1 MKTIPPSSPEPESGR
16 KYWRSMDQL
25 VDAPE
30 FQQWLQREFPAGASE
45 LADAVT
51 RRSFVKLMAASFV
64 LGGVGVLG
72 TGCRRPEEKILPFGK
87 HPEGYIHGVPQYF
100 ATSMPTRGSAVPLL
114 VKSSDGRPTKIEGNP
129 EHPDSNGA
137 TDPWTQA

>member
-1 MKTIPPSSPEPESGR
+1 MKTIPPSCPEPESGR

-30 FQQWLQREFPAGASE
+30 FQQWLQREFPDGASE
-45 LADAVT
+45 LADSVT

-87 HPEGYIHGVPQYF
+87 HPEGYIHGV
-100 ATSMPTRGSAVPLL
+100 RGSASHDQ
-114 VKSSDGRPTKIEGNP
+114 SSFVILSFGRTFNSGLRWQSRQNVMLKGF
-129 EHPDSNGA
+129 A
-137 TDPWTQA
+137 